1 MSVAATVSAADP
13 RVELEVVLESGFIPI
28 DAAKWSKMLDEA
40 GFSSVRMRIG
50 KNSETPSLE
59 GGGGSSKAY
68 RVVGILN
75 SNNQLLLPQGRFGL
89 SDRGRIEEWLRKVRD
104 NGEEGITVKPT
115 AFGLLPREL
124 VTVHEALAVPVK
136 TSTAGKLPRDIAKQI
151 AAGLTLKF
159 TTDSTGQQALAAEE
173 PIADELEGLSSG
185 TALAAILRPVGL
197 VLVPEKS
204 GKELRLRISTMRAP
218 KEHWPVGWPPK
229 GNPRETLPDL
239 FKTLNVEIDQTPV
252 AEVIQAVGG
261 RLKAPVLLDHNSL
274 AAAQI
279 DLATAKVGL
288 PQTKT
293 YYDRVLDRLLFQA
306 RLKYDL
312 RVDEAGKPFLWI
324 TTLRQ

>member
-1 MSVAATVSAADP
+1 MPVAATVFAAEP
-13 RVELEVVLESGFIPI
+13 RIELEVILESGFIPT
-28 DAAKWSKMLDEA
+28 DAAKWSKMLDAA
-40 GFSSVRMRIG
+40 GFSSVRLRSG
-50 KNSETPSLE
+50 KNSESPTVETRS
-59 GGGGSSKAY
+59 GSVASY
-68 RVVGILN
+68 RVVGVLN
-75 SNNQLLLPQGRFGL
+75 ANNQLTLPQGRFGL
-89 SDRGRIEEWLRKVRD
+89 SDRARIEEWLRKLRD

-124 VTVHEALAVPVK
+124 VAVHESLAVPVK
-136 TSTAGKLPRDIAKQI
+136 GSTLGKQPRDVAKQI

-159 TTDSTGQQALAAEE
+159 TTDGAGQQALAAEE
-173 PIADELEGLSSG
+173 PIAEELEGLSSG
-185 TALAAILRPVGL
+185 TALAAILRPLGL
-197 VLVPEKS
+197 VMAPEKS
-204 GKELRLRISTMRAP
+204 GKELRLRISTMQAA

-229 GNPRETLPDL
+229 GNPRETLPEL

-252 AEVIQAVGG
+252 GEVVTAVAG
-261 RLKAPVLLDHNSL
+261 RLKSPVLLDHNSL

-279 DLATAKVGL
+279 DPATAKVGL

>member
-1 MSVAATVSAADP
+1 MPVAATVLAAEP
-13 RVELEVVLESGFIPI
+13 RIELEVILESGFIPT

-40 GFSSVRMRIG
+40 GFSSVRLRSG
-50 KNSETPSLE
+50 KNSESPSLE
-59 GGGGSSKAY
+59 SSGGGKSY
-68 RVVGILN
+68 RVVGVLN
-75 SNNQLLLPQGRFGL
+75 ANNQLLLPQGRFGL
-89 SDRGRIEEWLRKVRD
+89 SDRARIEEWLRKVRD

-124 VTVHEALAVPVK
+124 VSVHEALAAPVK
-136 TSTAGKLPRDIAKQI
+136 GSTLGKQPRDVAKQI

-159 TTDSTGQQALAAEE
+159 TTDSAGQQALAADE

-185 TALAAILRPVGL
+185 TALAAILRPLGL
-197 VLVPEKS
+197 VMAPEKS
-204 GKELRLRISTMRAP
+204 GKELRLRISTARSA

-229 GNPRETLPDL
+229 GNPRETLPEL

-252 AEVIQAVGG
+252 GEVVGVVAG
-261 RLKAPVLLDHNSL
+261 RLKSPVLLDHNSL

-279 DLATAKVGL
+279 DPATAKVGL

-293 YYDRVLDRLLFQA
+293 YYDRVLDQLLFQA
-306 RLKYDL
+306 RLRYDL